1 MNKEKDIIET
11 VKNVADNKENQVGSS
26 LGLFL
31 ESLIEVQSQE
41 NYRMTSVFAKRYEAI
56 YKATKK

>member
-1 MNKEKDIIET
+1 MSKEKNIIDT
-11 VKNVADNKENQVGSS
+11 IKSVADNKENQVGSS

-31 ESLIEVQSQE
+31 ESLIEVQSHE